1 MLEFLVI
8 PALDLK
14 DKKCVQLVQG
24 DPSKKIV
31 ELEEPV
37 SIAKHWEEKG
47 ARRLHLIDLDG
58 AILGERKNESI
69 VKEIVKELSIP
80 VQFGGGIRS
89 LEDAMHFLDLGVEK
103 IILGTLAIKSPEI
116 VEKLEEKYGKERIII
131 ALDSKQGYVA
141 IKGWKKTTK
150 IKATEL
156 AKKFESLVEEFLFT
170 NIDVEGKM
178 GGINE
183 KIIKEVISSTKAKV
197 IVSGGIS
204 SVEDVKKIKSLGAG
218 GVVIGSALY
227 TGKISFDILIGE
239 VNYHRFKSVASP
251 PAL

>member
-58 AILGERKNESI
+58 AILGERKNEGI

-89 LEDAMHFLDLGVEK
+89 LEDAIHFLDLGVEK

-178 GGINE
+178 RGINE

-239 VNYHRFKSVASP
+239 INARD
-251 PAL
+251 

>member
-1 MLEFLVI
+1 MPMFLVI

>member
-141 IKGWKKTTK
+141 IKGWKETTK

-178 GGINE
+178 RGINE

-239 VNYHRFKSVASP
+239 IND
-251 PAL
+251 

>member
-1 MLEFLVI
+1 MI

-141 IKGWKKTTK
+141 IKGWKETTK

-178 GGINE
+178 RGINE

-239 VNYHRFKSVASP
+239 IND
-251 PAL
+251 

>member
-1 MLEFLVI
+1 VI

>member
-1 MLEFLVI
+1 MPMFLVI

-58 AILGERKNESI
+58 AILGERKNEDI

-141 IKGWKKTTK
+141 IKGWKETTK

-178 GGINE
+178 RGINE

-239 VNYHRFKSVASP
+239 INAWD
-251 PAL
+251 

>member
-58 AILGERKNESI
+58 AILGERKNEGI

-178 GGINE
+178 RGINE

-239 VNYHRFKSVASP
+239 INARD
-251 PAL
+251 

>member
-1 MLEFLVI
+1 MPMFLVI

-141 IKGWKKTTK
+141 IKGWKETTK

-178 GGINE
+178 RGINE

-239 VNYHRFKSVASP
+239 IND
-251 PAL
+251 

>member
-1 MLEFLVI
+1 MPMFLVI

-31 ELEEPV
+31 ELEEPI

-58 AILGERKNESI
+58 AILGERKNEGI

-89 LEDAMHFLDLGVEK
+89 LEDAMYFLDLGVEK

-178 GGINE
+178 RGINE

-239 VNYHRFKSVASP
+239 INARD
-251 PAL
+251 

>member
-204 SVEDVKKIKSLGAG
+204 SVEDVKKIKSLGGG

>member
-58 AILGERKNESI
+58 AILGERKNEGI

-103 IILGTLAIKSPEI
+103 IILGTLTIKSPEI

-178 GGINE
+178 RGINE

-218 GVVIGSALY
+218 GVVIGSAL
-227 TGKISFDILIGE
+227 
-239 VNYHRFKSVASP
+239 
-251 PAL
+251 

>member
-141 IKGWKKTTK
+141 IKGWKETTK

-178 GGINE
+178 RGINE

-239 VNYHRFKSVASP
+239 INARD
-251 PAL
+251 